1 MIEENHQLRII
12 FSLNKISEIANK
24 GQQTTLYKI
33 NEEVEVKYW
42 LHKILLIGNYYLSCW
57 RFSLQSTIQDS
68 RD

>member
-1 MIEENHQLRII
+1 MAEKNHQLRIA
-12 FSLNKISEIANK
+12 NISDEIREIANK

>member
-1 MIEENHQLRII
+1 MAEKNHQLRIA
-12 FSLNKISEIANK
+12 NISDEIREIANK

-42 LHKILLIGNYYLSCW
+42 LHKILLIGNYSLSCW